1 MKVIL
6 LEDVKSLGKK
16 GQLVDVSDGYARNFI
31 LAKKLGLEATSKNM
45 NDLKLQKAH
54 EDKLA
59 AERLAE
65 AKAFAEDLKK
75 VEVTLSIKTGEGGKL
90 FGSIS
95 SKEIAQAAKEQLNLD
110 IDKKKLVLPESDQS
124 CRNDAGTDQ
133 TASTGDR
140 RTESCS
146 QRSIGEQ
153 ISWRKR

>member
-1 MKVIL
+1 MEEKSDMKVIL
-6 LEDVKSLGKK
+6 LEDVKALGKK
-16 GQLVDVSDGYARNFI
+16 GQTVNVSDGYARNFI

-90 FGSIS
+90 FGS
-95 SKEIAQAAKEQLNLD
+95 KEIAQAAKEQLNLD
-110 IDKKKLVLPESDQS
+110 IDKKKLVLP
-124 CRNDAGTDQ
+124 NPIKAVGTTLVPIKLHPQ
-133 TASTGDR
+133 VTGELKVVVR
-140 RTESCS
+140 EA
-146 QRSIGEQ
+146 
-153 ISWRKR
+153 

>member
-31 LAKKLGLEATSKNM
+31 LAK
-45 NDLKLQKAH
+45 KLQKAH

-110 IDKKKLVLPESDQS
+110 IDKKKLVLP
-124 CRNDAGTDQ
+124 NPIKAVGTTQ
-133 TASTGDR
+133 VPIKLHPQVTGELKVVVR
-140 RTESCS
+140 EA
-146 QRSIGEQ
+146 
-153 ISWRKR
+153 

>member
-31 LAKKLGLEATSKNM
+31 LSKKKGIEATSKNM

-110 IDKKKLVLPESDQS
+110 IDKKKLVLP
-124 CRNDAGTDQ
+124 NPIKAVGTTQ
-133 TASTGDR
+133 VPIKLHPQVTGELKVVVR
-140 RTESCS
+140 EA
-146 QRSIGEQ
+146 
-153 ISWRKR
+153 